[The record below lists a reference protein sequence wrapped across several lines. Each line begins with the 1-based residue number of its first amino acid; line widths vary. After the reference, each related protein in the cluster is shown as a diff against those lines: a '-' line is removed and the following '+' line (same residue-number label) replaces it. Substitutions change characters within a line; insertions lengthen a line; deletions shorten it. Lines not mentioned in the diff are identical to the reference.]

1 MRISHLHIQ
10 NFKSIISLEI
20 QDIQHALILVGK
32 NNTGKT
38 RILNAIRAAL
48 GDYQVGESDFNEKK
62 QNIEIAMTLE
72 IHEEDLRLFH
82 SHRLIS
88 PYRRY
93 DAWLRDFCAKLP
105 SFSDGKLRFS
115 CIINYRREIRYSD
128 GIRKNNRY
136 IPQILPCLY
145 YIGTGRD
152 VRLLQEDLLM
162 FQDDNQLI
170 NLRSDVCMFDTAKQC
185 NRCFSCIGLINQK
198 NPETLQLCETVKL
211 LEYKMYQLNLNDFSR
226 RLNENYRKNGGPE
239 TLTYTLACN
248 HNELFHIDAVVWQ
261 PDNPYGTPVEQLGNG
276 MKSIYMLSLLETYVE
291 DENRISS
298 IIMVEYPELFLHPS
312 MQKAASEI
320 LYRLSKKNQVIFTTH
335 SPNMI
340 ANFGSRQI
348 CQVQADAMGRSFVKG
363 HADIDQV
370 LDDLGYS
377 AVDLLNVSFVFIVEG
392 KQDKSR
398 LPLLLENYYSE
409 LYDKGGN
416 LTRISILTTNS
427 CTNIRTYANLK
438 YMNQVYLR
446 DHFLMIRDSDGKDP
460 KKLAQDLCRYYDERN
475 LEDVDKLPKVRRRNV
490 LILKYYSFENYF
502 LNPKIMAQ
510 LGIIDSE
517 EAFWETLLEK
527 WQSYLGR
534 LSCGIHLKE
543 VLGMDFHSPEDLKA
557 HFEAFKIYMR
567 GHNLFDIFYGRYKK
581 QETELLKRY
590 IKLAPREDFGDIL
603 DAIDSFA
610 FFDSKKNVSG
620 TAAQNRLVD

>member
-502 LNPKIMAQ
+502 LNPSVMAR
-510 LGIIDSE
+510 LGIVDSE
-517 EAFWETLLEK
+517 EAFWQTLLEK
-527 WQSYLGR
+527 WKDYLHR
-534 LSCGIHLKE
+534 LSSGRHLTRLLGKE
-543 VLGMDFHSPEDLKA
+543 INTVRDLRQ
-557 HFEAFKIYMR
+557 HFEEFRIYMR
-567 GHNLFDIFYGRYKK
+567 GHNLFDIFYGPFKH
-581 QETELLKRY
+581 QEAELLARY
-590 IKLAPREDFGDIL
+590 IDLAPREDFQDIL
-603 DAIDSFA
+603 DAIEA
-610 FFDSKKNVSG
+610 FPFFESRR
-620 TAAQNRLVD
+620 Q

>member
-145 YIGTGRD
+145 YLGTGRD

-543 VLGMDFHSPEDLKA
+543 VLGMDFHSTEELKA

>member
-475 LEDVDKLPKVRRRNV
+475 LEDVDKLPKVRRR
-490 LILKYYSFENYF
+490 
-502 LNPKIMAQ
+502 
-510 LGIIDSE
+510 
-517 EAFWETLLEK
+517 
-527 WQSYLGR
+527 R
-534 LSCGIHLKE
+534 E
-543 VLGMDFHSPEDLKA
+543 VC
-557 HFEAFKIYMR
+557 Y
-567 GHNLFDIFYGRYKK
+567 
-581 QETELLKRY
+581 
-590 IKLAPREDFGDIL
+590 
-603 DAIDSFA
+603 
-610 FFDSKKNVSG
+610 
-620 TAAQNRLVD
+620 

>member
-1 MRISHLHIQ
+1 MRISGLQIR
-10 NFKSIISLEI
+10 NFKSIESLTIS
-20 QDIQHALILVGK
+20 DIEHALILVGK

-48 GDYQVGESDFNEKK
+48 GEYQVGESDFNEKK
-62 QNIEIAMTLE
+62 QNIEISMTLE
-72 IHEEDLRLFH
+72 IREEDLHLFH

-88 PYRRY
+88 QYRRY

-105 SFSDGKLRFS
+105 SFSNGQLAFS
-115 CIINYRREIRYSD
+115 CIINYRREVRYAD
-128 GIRKNNRY
+128 GVRKNNRY
-136 IPQILPCLY
+136 ISQILPCLY
-145 YIGTGRD
+145 FISTSRD
-152 VRLLQEDLLM
+152 VKLLQEDLLM

-170 NLRSDVCMFDTAKQC
+170 NLRSDVCMFDTAKLC
-185 NRCFSCIGLINQK
+185 NQCFSCIGLINQK
-198 NPETLQLCETVKL
+198 EPEQLQLCETVKL
-211 LEYKMYQLNLNDFSR
+211 LEYKMYQLNLNDFSH

-239 TLTYTLACN
+239 TLAYTLTCN
-248 HNELFHIDAVVWQ
+248 HNELFHIDAAVWQ
-261 PDNPYGTPVEQLGNG
+261 PGSQYGTPVEQLGNG

-312 MQKAASEI
+312 MQKTASEI

-348 CQVQADAMGRSFVKG
+348 CQVQADPDGHSFVRG

-392 KQDKSR
+392 KQDKNR

-409 LYDKGGN
+409 LYDSNGN

-460 KKLAQDLCRYYDERN
+460 QKLAEQLCKYYDNRN
-475 LEDVDKLPKVRRRNV
+475 LEDVDKLPKVGRRNV

-502 LNPKIMAQ
+502 LNPKIMVQ
-510 LGIIDSE
+510 LGVIDTQE
-517 EAFWETLLEK
+517 DFWEILLEK
-527 WQSYLGR
+527 WQNYLGH

-543 VLGMDFHSPEDLKA
+543 ILGKNLESIDDLKA
-557 HFEAFKIYMR
+557 HFEEFKIYMR

-590 IKLAPREDFGDIL
+590 IKLAPREDFADIL

-610 FFDSKKNVSG
+610 FFDSKKN
-620 TAAQNRLVD
+620 AF

>member
-1 MRISHLHIQ
+1 MRISGLHIQ
-10 NFKSIISLEI
+10 NFKSIQSLTIS
-20 QDIQHALILVGK
+20 DIENALILVGK

-62 QNIEIAMTLE
+62 QNIEIAITLD
-72 IHEEDLRLFH
+72 ISEEDLRLFH

-88 PYRRY
+88 QYRRY

-105 SFSDGKLRFS
+105 SFLDGQLSFT
-115 CIINYRREIRYSD
+115 CIINYRREIRYAD
-128 GIRKNNRY
+128 GTRKHNRY
-136 IPQILPCLY
+136 IPQVLPYLY
-145 YIGTGRD
+145 FISTGRD

-162 FQDDNQLI
+162 FQDDNQLV
-170 NLRSDVCMFDTAKQC
+170 NLRSDVCMFDTAKLC
-185 NRCFSCIGLINQK
+185 NQCFSCIGLINQK
-198 NPETLQLCETVKL
+198 QPQELQLCETAKL

-239 TLTYTLACN
+239 KLTYTLTCN
-248 HNELFHIDAVVWQ
+248 HNELFHIDATVWQ
-261 PDNPYGTPVEQLGNG
+261 ADDPYGTPIEQLGNG

-312 MQKAASEI
+312 MQKTASEI

-340 ANFGSRQI
+340 SNFGSRQI
-348 CQVQADAMGRSFVKG
+348 CQVQADSNGHSFVRG

-377 AVDLLNVSFVFIVEG
+377 AVDLLNVGFVFIVEG

-409 LYDKGGN
+409 LHDKDGN

-460 KKLAQDLCRYYDERN
+460 KKLAQELCKYYDDRS

-502 LNPKIMAQ
+502 LNPGIMAQ
-510 LGIIDSE
+510 LGIIENE
-517 EAFWETLLEK
+517 ECFWETLLEK
-527 WQSYLGR
+527 WKSYLGR

-543 VLGMDFHSPEDLKA
+543 ILGKDLESVEDLKA
-557 HFEAFKIYMR
+557 HFEEFKIYMR

-590 IKLAPREDFGDIL
+590 IKLAPREEFEDIL

-610 FFDSKKNVSG
+610 FFDSKKNYHVI
-620 TAAQNRLVD
+620 